1 MAYPNSGNR
10 KKSLVAIVGRPNVG
24 KSTLFNRIIG
34 QRVAIV
40 DDQPGVTRDSNY
52 RPADWNGKS
61 FTLVDTGGFFGPE
74 EDPLT
79 PFVQEQIELVV
90 QDASV
95 LVYILDAQQGPTP
108 ADAEILDFLRRQ
120 HIPLIAAVNKVD
132 NVEKSDEVTAMFYEL
147 GLADFIPISAS
158 HGMGVGDLLDEVV
171 QYLPDADLT
180 PEEEEEVPKIPGIA
194 ILGRPNVGKSTLLNS
209 LCGQPKAIV
218 SPIAGTTRDPVD
230 TEIVVEGKTYL
241 LIDTAGIRRRG
252 QMKQGLDKFSM
263 MRCEEALRRC
273 DAALLLIDGEEGLTE
288 RDAKVFSIANDMG
301 KAVILL
307 VNKWDVVE
315 KDTNTA
321 GAFAK
326 KIREDLPYLKY
337 APIEFISAMTKQRIH
352 RIFPHVEKILE
363 NYYRRVPTGE
373 LNRLLEDI
381 LAKNP
386 PPVHK
391 GRLPRIYYWT
401 QASVAPP
408 TFIGFVNEP
417 SAIHFS
423 YERYLINRLYENFD
437 FEGTP
442 IRLFWRKRK
451 QRKSE

>member
-1 MAYPNSGNR
+1 MAQTNSENQ
-10 KKSLVAIVGRPNVG
+10 KKSMVAIVGRPNVG

-52 RPADWNGKS
+52 RPTDWNGKP
-61 FTLVDTGGFFGPE
+61 FTVIDTGGFLGPD

-79 PFVQEQIELVV
+79 PYVQQQIEMVIKSS
-90 QDASV
+90 SV
-95 LVYILDAQQGPTP
+95 LIYVLDAQQGPTP
-108 ADAEILDFLRRQ
+108 ADHEILDFLRKL
-120 HIPLIAAVNKVD
+120 HIPMIAAVNKVD
-132 NVEKSDEVTAMFYEL
+132 NPQKSDELTAMFYEL
-147 GLADFIPISAS
+147 GLTDFYSISAS
-158 HGMGVGDLLDEVV
+158 HGMGIGDLLDEVV
-171 QYLPDADLT
+171 QYLPEIDSL
-180 PEEEEEVPKIPGIA
+180 EEEEAPKIPGIA
-194 ILGRPNVGKSTLLNS
+194 IIGRPNVGKSTLLNS
-209 LCGQPKAIV
+209 LCGHPKAIV

-230 TEIVVEGKTYL
+230 TEIIVDGKPYL

-252 QMKQGLDKFSM
+252 QMKRGLDKFSM
-263 MRCEEALRRC
+263 IRCEEALRRC
-273 DAALLLIDGEEGLTE
+273 DIALLLIDGQEGLTE
-288 RDAKVFSIANDMG
+288 RDAKVFSIAHEMG
-301 KAVILL
+301 KAIILL
-307 VNKWDVVE
+307 VNKWDAIE

-321 GAFAK
+321 GTFAK
-326 KIREDLPYLKY
+326 KIREDLPYLKF

-352 RIFPHVEKILE
+352 RIFPHVEKILK
-363 NYYRRVPTGE
+363 NYYSRVSTGE
-373 LNRLLEDI
+373 LNRLLENI

-386 PPVHK
+386 PPIHK

-417 SAIHFS
+417 AAIHFS

-437 FEGTP
+437 FEGIP

-451 QRKSE
+451 QRNAE